1 MRRSVHEVDA
11 GAEAGDIVVAQDAV
25 QRAVAATGDARTE
38 PEKYRG
44 LPTKAARSDRPERLG
59 ACKLRRRNDE
69 RRLVTVLGIPLLS
82 ATVTCGAA
90 VADRNS
96 PLCVFA
102 RSRACAA
109 APPARSRPPCPQP
122 ALAPPPDR
130 TARRAPLRCVSRAHR
145 ASPGSARAHA
155 PSGRPRALS
164 PAAAVLRIRSLRPS
178 RASSEVKNMS
188 EGAPGQ
194 SAENTTDCS
203 EIPNNTRERS
213 RPTNARPH
221 ALHASGGGSGS
232 RSEPARKAAPERPGG
247 SGVAPKTS
255 TTFPTSTSASATGRR
270 CSLSPQ
276 AAQRHPRLSAAPSVG
291 LTAGAVPSTLA
302 VCS

>member
-1 MRRSVHEVDA
+1 MRRAPSKRGSISSTGDETEAGAAATQPPSAITSSAARWPSCAGPREKAASMRRSVHEVDA
-11 GAEAGDIVVAQDAV
+11 GAEADDIVVAQDAV

-44 LPTKAARSDRPERLG
+44 LPAKAARSDRPERLG

-145 ASPGSARAHA
+145 ASPGSARTEW
-155 PSGRPRALS
+155 
-164 PAAAVLRIRSLRPS
+164 PAASTFTSS
-178 RASSEVKNMS
+178 R
-188 EGAPGQ
+188 
-194 SAENTTDCS
+194 C
-203 EIPNNTRERS
+203 
-213 RPTNARPH
+213 PTNPVTPTI
-221 ALHASGGGSGS
+221 ASFIGSQEYVRGG
-232 RSEPARKAAPERPGG
+232 
-247 SGVAPKTS
+247 
-255 TTFPTSTSASATGRR
+255 
-270 CSLSPQ
+270 
-276 AAQRHPRLSAAPSVG
+276 PR
-291 LTAGAVPSTLA
+291 TIR
-302 VCS
+302 